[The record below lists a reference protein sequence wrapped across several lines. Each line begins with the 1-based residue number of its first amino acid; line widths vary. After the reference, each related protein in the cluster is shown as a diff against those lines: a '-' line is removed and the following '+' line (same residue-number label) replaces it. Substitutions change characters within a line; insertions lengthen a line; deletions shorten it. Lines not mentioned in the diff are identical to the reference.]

1 LSKLPHL
8 HKRALGA
15 GNEEHAQ
22 PGGVWL
28 CGRGP
33 VTGLIPTGSDDTAPS
48 VGDLAVTTVGQGVI
62 LTDDSN
68 GHTYRL
74 NTHNGEVQLTL
85 VT

>member
-1 LSKLPHL
+1 MSKLRHL
-8 HKRALGA
+8 HKTRPRCRYK
-15 GNEEHAQ
+15 EHAQ
-22 PGGVWL
+22 PGDVWL

-33 VTGLIPTGSDDTAPS
+33 VTSSIPTGSDDTAPP
-48 VGDLAVTTVGQGVI
+48 VGDLAATTVGQGVI